1 VNDIVVHLLLFTL
14 IAAAIVTC
22 GAYYGEPDD
31 AKALRSV
38 PRRLL
43 WFFGGCAILVA
54 IVLVIEHTVAR
65 VG

>member
-1 VNDIVVHLLLFTL
+1 MNDIVVHLLLFTL